1 MLEVM
6 LDEAIFRKSRF
17 QSQGA
22 GLVYRR
28 GTEFFGHGEHALNAA
43 DGNGSLAVVEGPTEA
58 TDVRTGL
65 VGSP

>member
-1 MLEVM
+1 MFQVM
-6 LDEAIFRKSRF
+6 PNEAVFRKSGL

-22 GLVYRR
+22 GLVYRW

-43 DGNGSLAVVEGPTEA
+43 EGNGALALVEGATEA
-58 TDVRTGL
+58 ADVRTGL